1 MPPKAALI
9 IFHVLGI
16 PISIATFLNIT
27 FDTWQGWIML
37 ILSSVYV
44 LGNIIISFGKGI
56 IWMQNAMFDLKVK
69 KGKYVPRS
77 MVKKK

>member
-37 ILSSVYV
+37 ILSGVYI
-44 LGNIIISFGKGI
+44 LGNIVISFGKGVI
-56 IWMQNAMFDLKVK
+56 FLMNAWFDFKVK
-69 KGKYVPRS
+69 RGKYVPRS
-77 MVKKK
+77 MIKKK